1 MSAITRVVFDLDGTL
16 IDSAPDLHAALNTV
30 LTGRGKRPLSLAEV
44 ESIVGD
50 GAAMLVRKALAL
62 VDAAPLAAVTD
73 DAVAALTPPF
83 LAAYGACAVDLT
95 RAYPGVAETLARL
108 AAAGRVLAVC
118 TNKPEALTRHILAH
132 LDLGRYF
139 AAVIGGDSL
148 NGIRKPDPRHLLAAV
163 SAIGGTPAETAMVGD
178 SINDVAA
185 ARAAG
190 VPVIVRAGG
199 YSRVAAEQLGAD
211 AIIGDFAELPEALA
225 RLT

>member
-1 MSAITRVVFDLDGTL
+1 MSTITCVVFDLDGTL
-16 IDSAPDLHAALNTV
+16 IDSAPDLHGALNIV
-30 LTGRGKRPLSLAEV
+30 LTELGKRPLSLAEV

-62 VDAAPLAAVTD
+62 VAAVPLEAVD
-73 DAVAALTPPF
+73 DDTVATLTPPF
-83 LAAYGACAVDLT
+83 LAAYGERAVELT
-95 RAYPGVAETLARL
+95 RAYDGVSATLDAL
-108 AAAGRVLAVC
+108 AADGMVLAVC

-132 LDLGRYF
+132 LGLARYF
-139 AAVIGGDSL
+139 GAVIGGDSL

-163 SAIGGTPAETAMVGD
+163 TAIGGTPAQTAMVGD

-199 YSRVAAEQLGAD
+199 YSRVPAEQLGAD
-211 AIIGDFAELPEALA
+211 AIIGDFAELPAA
-225 RLT
+225 IVRLT